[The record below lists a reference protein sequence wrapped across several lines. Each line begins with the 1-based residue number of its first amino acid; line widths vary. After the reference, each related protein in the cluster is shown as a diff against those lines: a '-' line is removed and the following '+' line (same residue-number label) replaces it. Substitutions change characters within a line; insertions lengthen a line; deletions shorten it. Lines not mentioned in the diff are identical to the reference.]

1 MHPLEPT
8 TTMMYDVSRFQTLF
22 VVADEDED
30 APKEGEEEEMNDL
43 ICHVSQ
49 EMYDEELAL
58 EREEQEFEE
67 RNLGN
72 LECPKAGLQSFA
84 CRSCSECF
92 TSRKEL
98 NAHRRQQHRRQ
109 RQGKPAPELTCEI
122 CGKLFQ
128 RHNALV
134 DHMNSHTDRRNFSCP
149 ECPAR
154 FVQRGNRDRHVR
166 DTHLKEYL
174 FSCPEADCDRRFQQ
188 RRERDQHVKTVHRRE
203 RDLVCSLCQAT
214 FSHPVNYKKH
224 LASHSSIKPFSC
236 HICKKLFGRQEN
248 RDVHLF
254 VHSLCKAYVCSVC
267 GADYMRRQQ
276 LIRHS
281 AASGHVNDKIVRQ
294 KPQFSAAFAQ
304 KEGKG
309 ESKEGEKTNQSRY
322 LLEEEV
328 EEDSLEVKE
337 EQAEFEWEKG
347 KLMGENENE
356 D

>member
-8 TTMMYDVSRFQTLF
+8 TTMLYDVGRFQTLF
-22 VVADEDED
+22 VVEDDDNDDDEDED
-30 APKEGEEEEMNDL
+30 APEVDDEMDEM
-43 ICHVSQ
+43 ICRESR

-67 RNLGN
+67 RNLG
-72 LECPKAGLQSFA
+72 LQSFA
-84 CRSCSECF
+84 CRSCPESF
-92 TSRKEL
+92 ASRKEL
-98 NAHRRQQHRRQ
+98 NAHRRQVHRCRPSVSE
-109 RQGKPAPELTCEI
+109 RPKKPASELTCEI
-122 CGKLFQ
+122 CNKVFQ
-128 RHNALV
+128 RQNALV
-134 DHMNSHTDRRNFSCP
+134 NHMNSHADQRNFPCP

-154 FVQRGNRDRHVR
+154 FVQRGNRDRHVK

-174 FSCPEADCDRRFQQ
+174 YPCPEAGCERRFQQ
-188 RRERDQHVKTVHRRE
+188 RRERDQHVKTVHRKE

-224 LASHSSIKPFSC
+224 LASHSAVKPFGC

-254 VHSLCKAYVCSVC
+254 VHSVCKAYVCSVC

-281 AASGHVNDKIVRQ
+281 AASGHLNNKIVRQ

-304 KEGKG
+304 KPADNTQAKKANQ
-309 ESKEGEKTNQSRY
+309 SLYIQEGE
-322 LLEEEV
+322 V
-328 EEDSLEVKE
+328 DDSLDLMAEDE
-337 EQAEFEWEKG
+337 EREEFI
-347 KLMGENENE
+347 
-356 D
+356 

>member
-1 MHPLEPT
+1 MHPLEST

-22 VVADEDED
+22 VVVND
-30 APKEGEEEEMNDL
+30 AGNDDGDDDDDAIEEEEDDMDDF
-43 ICHVSQ
+43 ICRESQ

-72 LECPKAGLQSFA
+72 LEYPKGLQTFA
-84 CRSCSECF
+84 CRSCPESF
-92 TSRKEL
+92 SSRKEL
-98 NAHRRQQHRRQ
+98 SAHRRQLHSRCPAEN
-109 RQGKPAPELTCEI
+109 GTPKKPSSELTCDI
-122 CGKLFQ
+122 CGKMFQ

-134 DHMNSHTDRRNFSCP
+134 DHMNSHSDQRNFPCP
-149 ECPAR
+149 QCPAR
-154 FVQRGNRDRHVR
+154 FVQRVNRDRHVSYK
-166 DTHLKEYL
+166 HLKEYL
-174 FSCPEADCDRRFQQ
+174 FPCPEDGCERRFRQ
-188 RRERDQHVKTVHRRE
+188 RRERDQHVKTVHRQE
-203 RDLVCSLCQAT
+203 RDFVCSICQAA

-224 LASHSSIKPFSC
+224 LASHSSVKSFSC

-294 KPQFSAAFAQ
+294 KPQFSAAFTQ
-304 KEGKG
+304 KPTE
-309 ESKEGEKTNQSRY
+309 KEDNTQTNQSRY
-322 LLEEEV
+322 QGDGEADQKDLL
-328 EEDSLEVKE
+328 DLNVKE
-337 EQAEFEWEKG
+337 EEQEEFI
-347 KLMGENENE
+347 
-356 D
+356 